1 MTDILA
7 HWKIKKFVVTENCLK
22 PCDDQ
27 NQILIVLTD
36 FNFWVTNHNDLRKWC
51 EENNGKV
58 EGMTVLLPD
67 QRTLTAF
74 MLKWS

>member
-36 FNFWVTNHNDLRKWC
+36 FNFWVTNHNDL
-51 EENNGKV
+51 
-58 EGMTVLLPD
+58 
-67 QRTLTAF
+67 
-74 MLKWS
+74 S